1 MEASQILQVGALLIT
16 DEVMTSRLHTGG
28 LQAKF
33 GVTPDLV
40 TLGKY
45 IGGGETDARD
55 HAQELP

>member
-1 MEASQILQVGALLIT
+1 MQVGALLIT

-33 GVTPDLV
+33 RVDPDLV

-45 IGGGETDARD
+45 IGGGESDAGDR
-55 HAQELP
+55 AR